1 MSELI
6 LCQHEWVENC
16 TARYRNEP
24 PAGRKFHQA
33 HYPLS
38 KEAGGKTTIQLLPE
52 DHAVQGLLQSLD
64 LGIPCIYPG
73 DFKRESELI
82 AKHYPEYLDLYWEV
96 YKFAQSYAGSQTVK
110 QGAGIH
116 DPAHGEKVAE
126 GRRKGGTTM
135 GAFCKAEGKGIFD
148 PSRQTPLARTRTAR
162 KGGIATLQQRKG
174 IFGMSVEERA
184 SAGRKGAATLNSQ
197 KYKSLHD
204 GFVSTAAGVAS
215 HNKALNVPTEFKVR
229 VPQS

>member
-1 MSELI
+1 MPELI
-6 LCQHEWVENC
+6 LNQHEFVAEC
-16 TARYRNEP
+16 LSRYRNEP

-116 DPAHGEKVAE
+116 DAAHSEKVAE
-126 GRRKGGTTM
+126 GRKKGGATM
-135 GAFCKAEGKGIFD
+135 GAKCKEQGKGIFD
-148 PSRQTPLARTRTAR
+148 PKFQNPLMKARTTR
-162 KGGIATLQQRKG
+162 KGGIATMQARKG
-174 IFGMSVEERA
+174 IFAMSAEERA
-184 SAGRKGAATLNSQ
+184 SAGRKGAQSLNSQ
-197 KYKSLHD
+197 RWQSLHD
-204 GFVSTAAGVAS
+204 GFVSTAGGVAS
-215 HNKALNVPTEFKVR
+215 HNKALGVPVEFKVR
-229 VPQS
+229 VAN

>member
-6 LCQHEWVENC
+6 LCQHQWVEQC
-16 TARYRNEP
+16 HARYRNEP
-24 PAGRKFHQA
+24 PTGRKFQQA

-38 KEAGGKTTIQLLPE
+38 KEAGGKTTIRLLPE

-110 QGAGIH
+110 HGKGIH
-116 DPAHGEKVAE
+116 DAAHSEKVAE
-126 GRRKGGTTM
+126 GRKKGGATM
-135 GAFCKAEGKGIFD
+135 GAKCKEQGKGIFD
-148 PSRQTPLARTRTAR
+148 PALQNPLVKAKNTR
-162 KGGIATLQQRKG
+162 KGGIATMQARKG
-174 IFGMSVEERA
+174 IFALSAEERRE
-184 SAGRKGAATLNSQ
+184 AGRKGATSLNSQ

-229 VPQS
+229 VAS